1 MKMVQRT
8 EDSLPGCLGRQAS
21 SLPKVGMAVSHVV
34 AVSPGWKPVV
44 RDRQDAYPP
53 L

>member
-1 MKMVQRT
+1 MKTVQPT

-21 SLPKVGMAVSHVV
+21 SLPNAEIATSHAV
-34 AVSPGWKPVV
+34 AVSPGWKPVG
-44 RDRQDAYPP
+44 RDRQDAYSP

>member
-1 MKMVQRT
+1 M

-21 SLPKVGMAVSHVV
+21 NLSIHLLCLQSTGKMPIG
-34 AVSPGWKPVV
+34 

-53 L
+53 LHIAVLAIQ